1 MCRDRDRR
9 VKICEGESMT
19 QQSFKKECDIN
30 EIMRRFRKSG
40 DPYYLQRLGTY
51 TEGHYGDFSQVVD
64 YRSALDAVARAAEVF
79 GALPA
84 KVRRR
89 FDNDPAAFLDF
100 CENPANAEELVQLGL
115 ATRRVEQDPEKTT
128 PQADA

>member
-40 DPYYLQRLGTY
+40 DPHYLQRLGKY
-51 TEGHYGDFSQVVD
+51 TEGSYGDFSQVMD

-79 GALPA
+79 DALPA
-84 KVRRR
+84 KVRRE
-89 FDNDPAAFLDF
+89 FDNDPARFLDF
-100 CENPANAEELVQLGL
+100 CEDPRNGEQLIAMGL
-115 ATRRVEQDPEKTT
+115 ATRRVEQVPEKTT